1 MSQGTFLSP
10 PHLCLTFYCSQQTER
25 VGRETSEELL
35 SSPQPH
41 FPPLWSFAPSC
52 SECRSAEGRLQRW
65 ASGRIASIFQSSS
78 LRWTRGGSPK
88 QISVWR
94 KYMKTYYFWPACA
107 RLSICSHL
115 AVRGGIR
122 YATIVLLLLIRIY
135 CIPDFLR
142 VYGCVTQP
150 PNSFVRNQ

>member
-1 MSQGTFLSP
+1 MIWKNCNLFYVFSLSNKKKNWVREIAIMSQGTFLYP

-41 FPPLWSFAPSC
+41 FPLPWSFAPSC

-65 ASGRIASIFQSSS
+65 ASGRIASISQSSS

-94 KYMKTYYFWPACA
+94 RYMKIYYFGPACA
-107 RLSICSHL
+107 KLTICSHP
-115 AVRGGIR
+115 AVHI
-122 YATIVLLLLIRIY
+122 
-135 CIPDFLR
+135 
-142 VYGCVTQP
+142 
-150 PNSFVRNQ
+150 